1 MGGNAGTSHNN
12 NMVCGDMRRAEFY
25 SNYYDWRESR
35 DDVVVVANGGT
46 TELQSAANVNAA
58 ANRVEDDFYDD
69 EDYFNTINKNVL
81 KKRFETNAGHAHSH
95 SHSAALKTNMS

>member
-1 MGGNAGTSHNN
+1 
-12 NMVCGDMRRAEFY
+12 MVCGDMRRAEFY

-46 TELQSAANVNAA
+46 NELQSAASVNAA

-69 EDYFNTINKNVL
+69 EDYFNTINKNVM